1 MYFEYLAYLETDW
14 HNKLKT
20 KRRKLSGSKFR
31 KSVVFKKYVALC
43 SSRYAKLPS
52 PVFKKTDKFRIM
64 KQEPL
69 DRHIHTFRDRKDK
82 SQNPYSLKFGVL
94 VEDIFLRS

>member
-1 MYFEYLAYLETDW
+1 MC
-14 HNKLKT
+14 
-20 KRRKLSGSKFR
+20 GSKFR

-64 KQEPL
+64 KQEPIG
-69 DRHIHTFRDRKDK
+69 RHIPTFCDRKVN
-82 SQNPYSLKFGVL
+82 SHNPYSLKFGVL